1 MSEKRTPL
9 RLAEIV
15 PLKVEDAQKATER
28 PARKCWPWS
37 HSWTMWDR
45 SLGGLHQTRRC
56 LGCGWRQ
63 IR

>member
-37 HSWTMWDR
+37 H
-45 SLGGLHQTRRC
+45 
-56 LGCGWRQ
+56 
-63 IR
+63 